1 VIDAQG
7 FQAVVTLINVDLNTK
22 PDPGLFHIDE
32 NFPKM
37 LGRGGEPPAFR
48 WPIPRKPQRRVHRNF
63 AIGYDA

>member
-32 NFPKM
+32 NLPR
-37 LGRGGEPPAFR
+37 LQGRGR
-48 WPIPRKPQRRVHRNF
+48 
-63 AIGYDA
+63 